1 MCVCECVRNLLRS
14 PSDLQLI
21 ATYIYVYIVPTHLFI
36 QLICLLCVNIA
47 MPVCHLELKDRIAAD
62 LINASKLSCICK
74 QLSKKS
80 INMYL
85 YAFICLY
92 AR

>member
-21 ATYIYVYIVPTHLFI
+21 ATYIYVYILVVPTHLFI

-62 LINASKLSCICK
+62 LINA
-74 QLSKKS
+74 
-80 INMYL
+80 
-85 YAFICLY
+85 
-92 AR
+92 